1 MNTKSLYDIQNIKHI
16 LNTHN
21 LTPSKHFGQNYL
33 ISSRAI
39 DAICA
44 AADIQ
49 KEDVVFEIGPG
60 LGVLTFALLPRAKN
74 VVSFEIEKKLQPY
87 WDEKESAHTTLSVV
101 WGNAL
106 KTVPEHIPEKEGYK
120 VVANLPYQITS
131 QILRLFLEAQH
142 PPEKMVVMVQKEV
155 AERICAAPGNMSLL
169 SVAVQYFGTP
179 KSIVKVPRTAFWPEP
194 KVDSAVLAITHIEKK
209 DIKESTAFF
218 RTVKA
223 GFSSK
228 RKQLWHNLV
237 SGLHVSPEHAK
248 QCLQEVTGNTK
259 IRAQELSI
267 AEWKQL
273 VVCLGE

>member
-1 MNTKSLYDIQNIKHI
+1 MDTVSLYNIQNIKHI

-49 KEDVVFEIGPG
+49 KEDCVFEVGPG

-87 WDEKESAHTTLSVV
+87 WDQKESTCNTLSVI

-106 KTVPEHIPEKEGYK
+106 KTVPEHIPKKETYK

-131 QILRLFLEAQH
+131 QILRLFLEAEH

-155 AERICAAPGNMSLL
+155 ADRICAVPGNMSLL
-169 SVAVQYFGTP
+169 SVAVQYLGTP
-179 KSIVKVPRTAFWPEP
+179 KIITNVPRTAFWPEP

-209 DIKESTAFF
+209 DVKERDVFF
-218 RTVKA
+218 RIVKA

-228 RKQLWHNLV
+228 
-237 SGLHVSPEHAK
+237 
-248 QCLQEVTGNTK
+248 
-259 IRAQELSI
+259 
-267 AEWKQL
+267 
-273 VVCLGE
+273 